1 LQGEVER
8 VAATLDQEISNMD
21 TALADLQGSI
31 KSSETAAKMHAD
43 LGIGDL
49 RTAIQESLD
58 RKAALD
64 DNGIILAS
72 QLPSYVDD
80 VIDA

>member
-1 LQGEVER
+1 
-8 VAATLDQEISNMD
+8 MY
-21 TALADLQGSI
+21 
-31 KSSETAAKMHAD
+31 AD
-43 LGIGDL
+43 LGIEDL